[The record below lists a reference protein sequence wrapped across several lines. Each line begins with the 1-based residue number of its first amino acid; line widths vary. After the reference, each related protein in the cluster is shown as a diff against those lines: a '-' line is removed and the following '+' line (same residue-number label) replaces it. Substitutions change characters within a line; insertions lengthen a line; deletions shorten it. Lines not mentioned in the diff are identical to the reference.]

1 MIHLTAVFHVEEG
14 IEHAL
19 GLAIA
24 IIKKTMIITDMMI
37 ITTISARDRQPGLK
51 PATHK
56 HVQVIHISIFRNST
70 HKIKSKKLI
79 IFLNLYL
86 SQFCPQ
92 SSLNFSTARSGCPP
106 LWTRILSFPCFH
118 SSYEQPSIVIN
129 VQLPNIKLVHRFF
142 KLASG
147 NCTLAFSICVQLA
160 CFGLYLTKM
169 SLSHCPICVCLS

>member
-79 IFLNLYL
+79 IF
-86 SQFCPQ
+86 F
-92 SSLNFSTARSGCPP
+92 
-106 LWTRILSFPCFH
+106 
-118 SSYEQPSIVIN
+118 
-129 VQLPNIKLVHRFF
+129 
-142 KLASG
+142 
-147 NCTLAFSICVQLA
+147 
-160 CFGLYLTKM
+160 
-169 SLSHCPICVCLS
+169 

>member
-24 IIKKTMIITDMMI
+24 IIKKTMIITDMMITTTMMI

-79 IFLNLYL
+79 IFFLIFIYPNFVLKVLLIFQRRVQDVLL
-86 SQFCPQ
+86 SE
-92 SSLNFSTARSGCPP
+92 
-106 LWTRILSFPCFH
+106 RIFFHFHVFIQVMNNPVLS
-118 SSYEQPSIVIN
+118 
-129 VQLPNIKLVHRFF
+129 
-142 KLASG
+142 
-147 NCTLAFSICVQLA
+147 
-160 CFGLYLTKM
+160 
-169 SLSHCPICVCLS
+169 

>member
-79 IFLNLYL
+79 IFFLIFIYPNFVLKVLLIFQRRVQDVLL
-86 SQFCPQ
+86 SE
-92 SSLNFSTARSGCPP
+92 
-106 LWTRILSFPCFH
+106 RIFFHFHVFIQVMNNPVLS
-118 SSYEQPSIVIN
+118 
-129 VQLPNIKLVHRFF
+129 
-142 KLASG
+142 
-147 NCTLAFSICVQLA
+147 
-160 CFGLYLTKM
+160 
-169 SLSHCPICVCLS
+169 